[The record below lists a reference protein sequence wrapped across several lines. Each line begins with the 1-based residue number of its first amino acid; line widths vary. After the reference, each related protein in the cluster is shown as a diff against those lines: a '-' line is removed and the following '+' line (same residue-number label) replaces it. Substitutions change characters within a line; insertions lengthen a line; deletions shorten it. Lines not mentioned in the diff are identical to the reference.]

1 MNQQESGAV
10 AFVETWLAGV
20 GRDPVRAARALGFKT
35 IFVCRS
41 VEPYVHSDEDREVF
55 EALFDDIIA
64 ADTQDVG
71 VVLDA
76 LTPHQH
82 ALRGVFTTNDYN
94 VPVVAEVAA
103 ALGLPGLDPRA
114 ARTAR
119 NKQLTRA
126 ACDAARV
133 AGPAWTWAR
142 TSEETFEAAQ
152 RVGFPCVVKPLT
164 DAASIGV
171 ALCRTPE
178 EVQAQYELITSSDS
192 DYRGGRRLGGVLVEE
207 YLLGYE
213 VSVEAMYIDREF
225 VALGVTDKILG
236 AHPAFAELGFNFPS
250 ILPSDVV
257 DEITAFARRALDA
270 IGFDFGPAHVEVK
283 VTPDGMRLVEIN
295 ARTAGDPLPTVFS
308 TALGVDLWRGVLSLF
323 VGREFNFASEEA
335 RGGVAS
341 RFIVSPVEG
350 TFRGIEGVDLVTR
363 FPGLVDLD
371 IHVEVGQAVRR
382 PVDNMDL
389 YGGVVVAAEST
400 TQAVRIAEAAIGQLH
415 LVVEA

>member
-1 MNQQESGAV
+1 MNERATGAV
-10 AFVETWLAGV
+10 AFVETWLHSV
-20 GRDPVRAARALGFKT
+20 GRDPVRAARALGFET

-41 VEPYVHSDEDREVF
+41 VEPYVHSDEDQEVF
-55 EALFDDIIA
+55 EALFDSIII
-64 ADTQDVG
+64 ADTQEVDDV
-71 VVLDA
+71 LRA
-76 LTPHQH
+76 LTPHRRT
-82 ALRGVFTTNDYN
+82 LRGVFTTNDYN

-126 ACDAARV
+126 ACDAAGV
-133 AGPAWTWAR
+133 AGPSWTWAR
-142 TSEETFEAAQ
+142 SSEEAVEAAQ

-178 EVQAQYELITSSDS
+178 EVETQYEVITSSDS
-192 DYRGGRRLGGVLVEE
+192 DFRGGKRLGGALVEE

-213 VSVEAMYIDREF
+213 VSVEAMYVDREF
-225 VALGVTDKILG
+225 SALGVTDKILG

-250 ILPSDVV
+250 TLPRNVV

-295 ARTAGDPLPTVFS
+295 ARVAGDPLPTVFG
-308 TALGVDLWRGVLSLF
+308 TALGLDLWREVISLF
-323 VGREFNFASEEA
+323 VGSRSTFKSDAA
-335 RGGVAS
+335 HQGVAS
-341 RFIVSPVEG
+341 RFLVSPVAG
-350 TFRGIEGVDLVTR
+350 TLTGIEGTDLVRR

-371 IHVEVGQAVRR
+371 IHVEIGQPVQR

-389 YGGVVVAAEST
+389 YGGVVIAAKNSAE
-400 TQAVRIAEAAIGQLH
+400 AARVAEAAIGQLH
-415 LVVEA
+415 LVVDA